1 MKLVGHENFKR
12 VNPFSDRFLVQRFHH
27 LEYWCQDASNTYRRF
42 AHGLGMGLVGKS
54 DQSTGNSTFA
64 SYVVRS
70 NDVMFAFTA
79 PYSDKIDGANT
90 GSAMPWYDQGTA
102 RQFVC
107 SHGLAVRAVGLLV
120 DDAAAAY
127 VACTAAGGQG
137 ITPPH
142 TLTSS
147 GDNTKR
153 SVVSEVRLY
162 GDVVL
167 RFVSNHGFEGEFLPS
182 YQPTSSSNELFGLQ
196 RIDHVV
202 GNVPKLLETCE
213 YIVNMTGFHEFAE
226 FVAEDVGTLDSGLN
240 SMVLACNSESVL
252 LPINEPTFGTR
263 RKSQIQ
269 TYLEHNEGP
278 GVQHIALKTDDIF
291 HTLRRMRSRTESGG
305 FDFMPS
311 PSKDYYLRTP
321 ARVGE
326 NVLTEAQWAECEEL
340 GILVDKDDQGVLL
353 QIFTKPLGDRPTVFV
368 EVIQRVGCMA
378 SSPVEPA
385 VYQQTPGCGGFG
397 KGNFSELFK
406 SIEDYERTLDAVDA

>member
-1 MKLVGHENFKR
+1 
-12 VNPFSDRFLVQRFHH
+12 
-27 LEYWCQDASNTYRRF
+27 
-42 AHGLGMGLVGKS
+42 
-54 DQSTGNSTFA
+54 
-64 SYVVRS
+64 
-70 NDVMFAFTA
+70 
-79 PYSDKIDGANT
+79 
-90 GSAMPWYDQGTA
+90 
-102 RQFVC
+102 
-107 SHGLAVRAVGLLV
+107 
-120 DDAAAAY
+120 
-127 VACTAAGGQG
+127 
-137 ITPPH
+137 
-142 TLTSS
+142 
-147 GDNTKR
+147 
-153 SVVSEVRLY
+153 
-162 GDVVL
+162 
-167 RFVSNHGFEGEFLPS
+167 
-182 YQPTSSSNELFGLQ
+182 
-196 RIDHVV
+196 
-202 GNVPKLLETCE
+202 
-213 YIVNMTGFHEFAE
+213 
-226 FVAEDVGTLDSGLN
+226 VAEDVGTLDSGLN

-291 HTLRRMRSRTESGG
+291 HTLRRMRSVRPPSPPPVDYVFPLLGSKKKVPVVLPHAHTAGWVRNTQRTESGG

-353 QIFTKPLGDRPTVFV
+353 QVSDVMSANLERKQQRESSTTRRSSPGNERNFHIVSQAVKKACTNVSRASPLGGALPLLNLLPPSQIFTKPLGDRPTVFV